1 MTMKLLLVCQG
12 FYGQRITEHL
22 RAKAPLEWQVS
33 CWTVPAISEPIV
45 DEPEKYLPA
54 EEMSAD
60 LILHLAETP
69 EAAQLLP
76 ALVQKSA
83 ARSVIVAV
91 DNSAWLPPGLRH
103 QLRREIGRL
112 SANVVFAEPLCSLDT
127 ETVGCG
133 DSTEHYSD
141 GNISRFAANFGKP
154 VLEVS
159 VDSEGKIAGVSVL
172 RGSPC
177 GSTEYTAGRIL
188 GLAAAGAVPAS
199 GLIALSYPCLAS
211 MKFIQTW
218 HGINTI
224 MHSSGRIFNDSIAKA
239 LQKSKAKDIRY

>member
-1 MTMKLLLVCQG
+1 MKVLLICQG

-22 RAKAPLEWQVS
+22 RAQAPLEWQIS
-33 CWTVPAISEPIV
+33 SWTVPAISEPVV
-45 DEPEKYLPA
+45 DEPEKFLPA
-54 EEMSAD
+54 EEISAD
-60 LILHLAETP
+60 LVLHLAETP
-69 EAAQLLP
+69 QAAQLLP
-76 ALVQKSA
+76 AMVQKCA

-91 DNSAWLPPGLRH
+91 DNSAWLPPGLRR
-103 QLRREIGRL
+103 QLRRELALL

-127 ETVGCG
+127 ETVGYG
-133 DSTEHYSD
+133 DLLEHYID
-141 GNISRFAANFGKP
+141 RNISRFAAGFGKP

-159 VDSEGKIAGVSVL
+159 VDSEGKIAAVDVL

-177 GSTEYTAGRIL
+177 GSTEYTAGRII

-211 MKFIQTW
+211 MKFIQTP

-224 MHSSGRIFNDSIAKA
+224 MHNSGRIFNDGIAKA
-239 LQKSKAKDIRY
+239 LQKN